1 MYLNNMIL
9 NGDEIIQYQKEGK
22 IGITPWDEK
31 KVGTNSYDVILSP
44 KLKLYKRECLIKTPE
59 DGFQLLGGNKAVY
72 AALDPRKPNP
82 TEDMEIPEKGFKL
95 CAGQFV
101 LGSTEEY
108 CENNA
113 NDIVPMIEGR
123 SSIARLGLSIH
134 VTAGFG
140 DVGFCGKW
148 TLEIIAAVDIILYP
162 YMPIGQLYW
171 IRTTPTERRYKGK
184 YQGQKQVTE
193 SRLNQESF

>member
-1 MYLNNMIL
+1 MMYLNNMGAIL

-22 IGITPWDEK
+22 IGITPWNEK

-44 KLKLYKRECLIKTPE
+44 KLKRYTHSGRDVT
-59 DGFQLLGGNKAVY
+59 
-72 AALDPRKPNP
+72 LDPRLSNP
-82 TEDMEIPEKGFKL
+82 FEEFEIPEKGAKL

-101 LGSTEEY
+101 LGATEEY

-140 DVGFCGKW
+140 DVGFCGRW
-148 TLEIIAAVDIILYP
+148 TLEITAAVGIIIYP

-171 IRTTPTERRYKGK
+171 IRTTPTKRRYKGK

-193 SRLNQESF
+193 SRSDQEMF